1 MSFGFVEDYPQN
13 CEFDPHNDDSGDD
26 EDDSE
31 FDFCLNKD
39 AETGKFVARWGGR
52 EDDKP
57 DAADVQWLRGQ
68 LGRLRALAGEVAAGG
83 ATGPSSGG
91 QDERR
96 RSR

>member
-1 MSFGFVEDYPQN
+1 MSLRRMAYEILAMR
-13 CEFDPHNDDSGDD
+13 DDFLFRDVQ
-26 EDDSE
+26 EE
-31 FDFCLNKD
+31 FDFCLNRD
-39 AETGKFVARWGGR
+39 AETGMIAARWGGR

-83 ATGPSSGG
+83 ATCPSSGG